1 MKSHYYRFLILAAVA
16 LLTGLSM
23 NAQSAWRQNTPSAKA
38 ENPAARADAAEG
50 TIYLGHCNYDDYIYP
65 WDGLSLDYDA
75 RVGVAIKLPRDMFKT
90 YIGGKVTALR
100 LGWDDSELTGTFDMF
115 IRTSFDGEDLATGHG
130 TGKFGWNELELD
142 APFEIPDTDELVV
155 GYYTDLMANHC
166 CIPKF
171 YPLNVPNSCYL
182 YDGHTDAAGKE
193 VWNDYRDFG
202 TMAIML
208 VIKDDEGKFQNMLE
222 IQDMRYEHIGLKDA
236 DKACV
241 FTIGNVGSNSVSSI
255 EVTTTQGELSQST
268 EVKLS
273 SGITAS
279 KVNRVNLPINFLGSG
294 KATVS
299 ITKVNGKA
307 CAEPFSKEVN
317 IIAVP
322 EEVAEAYTFRPTIEF
337 FGSENAY
344 QIPIYFDE
352 YFMSDYYPLRDRITL
367 VCQHVDDQFMTGNN
381 EALDMMLELCAGDS
395 MKVFL
400 PTMSVD
406 RTDYLSNVAAIGGT
420 PLLYGI
426 PYPGEGKRMYESAL
440 ERPTFASVV
449 ATPTMDEKGKKI
461 SIDVQG
467 NVAQGVMP
475 KDEPLFLTVYLMEKE
490 VESDSQ
496 KFWDDKEGEKPAQH
510 YTHYNVIREILT
522 PFWGSELEL
531 DAEGNF
537 TKSFQA
543 LVYSDYNPANL
554 SVIALIN
561 RGQQNN
567 NLNREIIN
575 STEAAVPLP
584 AGIENVKNDNE
595 LELRNGVFYHNGQPA
610 EMYTLSGVRIT
621 SVKGRPGVYLVKS
634 ATLNETKAT
643 KVVVR

>member
-75 RVGVAIKLPRDMFKT
+75 RVGVAIKLPREMFKT

-155 GYYTDLMANHC
+155 GYYTDLKANHC

-171 YPLNVPNSCYL
+171 YPVNVPNSCYL

-279 KVNRVNLPINFLGSG
+279 KVKKVNLPINFLGSG

-352 YFMSDYYPLRDRITL
+352 YLMSDYYPLRDRITL

-406 RTDYLSNVAAIGGT
+406 RTDYLNNVAAISGT
-420 PLLYGI
+420 PFLYGI

-440 ERPTFASVV
+440 ERPTFASVT
-449 ATPTMDEKGKKI
+449 ATPTVDEEGKII

-467 NVAQGVMP
+467 DVAQGVMP
-475 KDEPLFLTVYLMEKE
+475 EGEPLYLTVYLMEKE
-490 VESDSQ
+490 VESNSQ
-496 KFWDDKEGEKPAQH
+496 KFWDDKEGEKPAQN
-510 YTHYNVIREILT
+510 YVHYNVIREILT
-522 PFWGSELEL
+522 PFWGKQLETDSE
-531 DAEGNF
+531 GHF
-537 TKSFQA
+537 QQSFEA
-543 LVYSDYNPANL
+543 VLYSDYNPANL
-554 SVIALIN
+554 SVVALIN
-561 RGQQNN
+561 RGKGND

-575 STEAAVPLP
+575 STETDVPLP
-584 AGIENVKNDNE
+584 AGIENVKADGG
-595 LELRNGVFYHNGQPA
+595 LELHDGVFYRNGQPT
-610 EMYTLSGVRIT
+610 EMYTLSGIRVT
-621 SVKGRPGVYLVKS
+621 SVKGRPGVYIVKS
-634 ATLNETKAT
+634 AASDGTKAA

>member
-1 MKSHYYRFLILAAVA
+1 MKSNYSRILMLAAVA
-16 LLTGLSM
+16 LLAGLSI
-23 NAQSAWRQNTPSAKA
+23 NAQSVWKQSPPAAKA
-38 ENPAARADAAEG
+38 EAPAARANTAEG
-50 TIYLGHCNYDDYIYP
+50 TIYLGHCNYNDYIYP

-75 RVGVAIKLPRDMFKT
+75 RVGVAIKLTRDMFKP

-100 LGWDDSELTGTFDMF
+100 LGWDDSELTGTYDMF
-115 IRTSFDGEDLATGHG
+115 IRTSFNGEKLATGHG

-142 APFEIPDTDELVV
+142 APFEIPDTDELIV
-155 GYYTDLMANHC
+155 GYYADIPGKHC

-182 YDGHTDAAGKE
+182 FNGQTDTDGKE
-193 VWNDYRDFG
+193 LWEDCRDFG
-202 TMAIML
+202 TMAIMM
-208 VIKDDEGKFQNMLE
+208 VIKDDEGKFHDLLE
-222 IQDMRYEHIGLKDA
+222 IQSMRYEHIGLKDA

-241 FTIGNVGSNSVSSI
+241 FTIENIGSNSVSSI
-255 EVTTTQGELSQST
+255 EVTTAQGEQSKST
-268 EVKLS
+268 EVKFNS
-273 SGITAS
+273 AIANADT
-279 KVNRVNLPINFLGSG
+279 KRVNLPINFLGSG
-294 KATVS
+294 TATVS

-352 YFMSDYYPLRDRITL
+352 YLMSDYYPLRDRITL

-395 MKVFL
+395 MKVYL

-406 RTDYLSNVAAIGGT
+406 RTDYLNNVAAISGT
-420 PLLYGI
+420 PFLYGI

-440 ERPTFASVV
+440 ERPTFASVT
-449 ATPTMDEKGKKI
+449 ATPTVDEEGKII

-467 NVAQGVMP
+467 DVAQGVMP
-475 KDEPLFLTVYLMEKE
+475 EGEPLYLTVYLMEKE
-490 VESDSQ
+490 VESNSQ
-496 KFWDDKEGEKPAQH
+496 KFWDDKEGEKPAQN
-510 YTHYNVIREILT
+510 YVHYNVIREILT
-522 PFWGSELEL
+522 PFWGKQLET
-531 DAEGNF
+531 DSKGHF
-537 TKSFQA
+537 QQSFEA
-543 LVYSDYNPANL
+543 VLYSDYNPANL
-554 SVIALIN
+554 SVVALIN
-561 RGQQNN
+561 RGKGND

-575 STEAAVPLP
+575 STEADVPLP
-584 AGIENVKNDNE
+584 AGIENVKADGG
-595 LELRNGVFYHNGQPA
+595 LELHDGVFYRNGQPT
-610 EMYTLSGVRIT
+610 EMYTLSGIRVT
-621 SVKGRPGVYLVKS
+621 SVKGRPGVYIVKS
-634 ATLNETKAT
+634 AASDGTKAA

>member
-1 MKSHYYRFLILAAVA
+1 MKSNYSRILMLAAVA
-16 LLTGLSM
+16 LLTGLSI
-23 NAQSAWRQNTPSAKA
+23 NAQSVWKQSTPAAKA
-38 ENPAARADAAEG
+38 EAPAARANTAEG
-50 TIYLGHCNYDDYIYP
+50 TIYLGHCKYSDYIYP

-142 APFEIPDTDELVV
+142 APFEIPDTDELIV
-155 GYYTDLMANHC
+155 GYYADIPGKHC

-182 YDGHTDAAGKE
+182 FNGQTDTDGKE
-193 VWNDYRDFG
+193 LWEDFHDLG

-208 VIKDDEGKFQNMLE
+208 VIKDDEGKFHDLLE
-222 IQDMRYEHIGLKDA
+222 IQSMRYEHIGLKDA

-241 FTIGNVGSNSVSSI
+241 FTIENIGSNSVSSI
-255 EVTTTQGELSQST
+255 EITTAQGEQSKST
-268 EVKLS
+268 EVKFNSAIANADLKS
-273 SGITAS
+273 
-279 KVNRVNLPINFLGSG
+279 VNLPINFLGSG
-294 KATVS
+294 TATVS
-299 ITKVNGKA
+299 ITKVNGNP
-307 CAEPFSKEVN
+307 CAEPFSKEVG

-352 YFMSDYYPLRDRITL
+352 YFMYDYYPLRDRITL

-449 ATPTMDEKGKKI
+449 ATPTMDEEGKKI